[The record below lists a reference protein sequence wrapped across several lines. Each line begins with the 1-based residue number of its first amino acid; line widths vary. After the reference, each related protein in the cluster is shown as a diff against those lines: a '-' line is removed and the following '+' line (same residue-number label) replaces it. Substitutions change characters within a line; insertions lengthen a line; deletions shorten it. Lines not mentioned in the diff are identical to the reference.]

1 MSDIPPRSLERLVS
15 LAFDDWSVCAGRT
28 RFPRRLA
35 RPPLYGEQFSSSPF
49 ESIIKF
55 GLWYKVFKCNCI
67 LGFLCDRMTKKIIK
81 RISPN
86 SQKWPSWTNMVI
98 KCSWEII
105 KCNGTWY
112 PVLSPAHPL
121 HRYMRF
127 YISKRN
133 GLNVIRSTFFIIPFT
148 LCASWSWLTKFFIRI
163 SSHCCSYRLQS
174 I

>member
-1 MSDIPPRSLERLVS
+1 MTHVGHPTPITRATCFTGFRWLKCLRRQDQIPSSAGETTALRRAVLELAFWEHYKVRLV
-15 LAFDDWSVCAGRT
+15 VVG
-28 RFPRRLA
+28 
-35 RPPLYGEQFSSSPF
+35 
-49 ESIIKF
+49 
-55 GLWYKVFKCNCI
+55 VI